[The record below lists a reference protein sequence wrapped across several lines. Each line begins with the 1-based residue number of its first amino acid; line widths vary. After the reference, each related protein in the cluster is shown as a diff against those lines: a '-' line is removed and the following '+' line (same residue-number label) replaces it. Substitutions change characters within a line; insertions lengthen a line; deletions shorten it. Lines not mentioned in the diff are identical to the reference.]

1 MVRKGQHAGAP
12 PEWRLDLYPT
22 RTGWRGFFA
31 AQGQLRVFSSGEWR
45 AISLDEHSAL
55 PIIGVNTSPDA
66 VNRLAVASD
75 ASLFSHAGHRHQL
88 KVNKAAA
95 AETGTLLFQTAWSGR
110 AEIGLAGNDD
120 FSIKV
125 SGNGADWLTTL
136 TISSRGTVRTPA
148 KPAARTSLAAGTSTP
163 ADGSRTGFSD
173 FHLLQGGF
181 SLGSALPTGAG
192 NRLLIP
198 ETGFYL
204 LQLTAST
211 LSSSGHETAIE
222 VNGTTELASL
232 VGSASTSAVRDI
244 ACTVAAL
251 NEGDWLALLHHGSA
265 QYEFGAAE
273 TGLSAIML

>member
-75 ASLFSHAGHRHQL
+75 ASLFSHAGHGHQL

-148 KPAARTSLAAGTSTP
+148 KPAARPSLTAGTSTP

-192 NRLLIP
+192 NRLLMP

-211 LSSSGHETAIE
+211 LSSSGHETAID
-222 VNGTTELASL
+222 GTTELASL

-251 NEGDWLALLHHGSA
+251 NEGDWLALLDHRKR
-265 QYEFGAAE
+265 
-273 TGLSAIML
+273 TI